1 MSTGVESFRAQALM
15 LRERCV
21 EAHNRLINDSAYSAV
36 GELAR
41 SLEPGLKLDSDSPRL
56 RLLSSYTFWGLR
68 DLGGSR
74 RGFEKRLRRVA
85 AAANQ
90 SLHRRLKSSS
100 FGAWRCVEASKSIDG
115 ASVWEPVV
123 DDASEE
129 FTAAGVF
136 NGNCDPVRPRQG
148 DSYAGWHVVRD
159 ETPAL
164 AFAFG
169 LADEGATRL
178 GETADDR
185 GWHDDGAFQTIEY
198 HRDVLTQ
205 ALRPDWEQCGLEEHY
220 FLPPAQRSTFPK
232 KFRLSVIRKLRR
244 SMSSNSSMWHLRL
257 AASDREWIDN
267 ELMKR
272 LDGVRRDAAR
282 SAGRFRGDRIE
293 ESALTKLVSDT
304 ECLELMGIGRDGSLR
319 IDRYPPQSSHR
330 VGLLDLD
337 DDWHEATGISRHQ
350 TISQVQSRRDE
361 LDEESTTEFNEA
373 VARHRKRLR
382 WVGLVEFALEHPT
395 EGATKILKPDYRE
408 LHAVMTDLFHP
419 VVSEMPLSELLA
431 NRGRAAGRIETALE
445 NADVGTEPRLVMDL
459 PAREYDLLSIRGIGP
474 GSRDAIEEALLE
486 TLLGWPSELE
496 RGEAVDEEAQDEI
509 DAGLQELEGLFE

>member
-1 MSTGVESFRAQALM
+1 MSTGVDSFRAQALM

-90 SLHRRLKSSS
+90 SLHRRLTSST
-100 FGAWRCVEASKSIDG
+100 FGAWRCVEASKSIDV

-123 DDASEE
+123 DDAGKS

-136 NGNCDPVRPRQG
+136 NGNCDPIRPRKG
-148 DSYAGWHVVRD
+148 DIYAGWHVVRD

-232 KFRLSVIRKLRR
+232 KFRRSVIRKLRR
-244 SMSSNSSMWHLRL
+244 SMSNDTWMWHLRL
-257 AASDREWIDN
+257 ATAEQDWI
-267 ELMKR
+267 EHEFMMR

-304 ECLELMGIGRDGSLR
+304 ECLELMGLQRDGALR
-319 IDRYPPQSSHR
+319 VDRYPPQSSHR

-337 DDWHEATGISRHQ
+337 DEWHEATGISRHQ
-350 TISQVQSRRDE
+350 TISQVQSRRE
-361 LDEESTTEFNEA
+361 EINEESMKAFDLA
-373 VARHRKRLR
+373 VTRHRNRLR
-382 WVGLVEFALEHPT
+382 WVGLVEFALEHPM
-395 EGATKILKPDYRE
+395 ERATKILKPDYRE
-408 LHAVMTDLFHP
+408 LRKVITALFSP
-419 VVSEMPLSELLA
+419 MISMMPISALLA
-431 NRGRAAGRIETALE
+431 DRGRAASRIETALG
-445 NADVGTEPRLVMDL
+445 NADVGTEPRRVMDL
-459 PAREYDLLSIRGIGP
+459 PSREYDLLSISGIGP

-486 TLLGWPSELE
+486 TLLDWPFELE
-496 RGEAVDEEAQDEI
+496 RGEAIDEEAQEEI
-509 DAGLQELEGLFE
+509 DAGLEELEGLFE